1 MINGWGFGFDSR
13 LNFNIVEF
21 KNCMKGKYSLSRNHL
36 SLIINHLTLV
46 TRHLSF
52 IIYHLTL
59 IVAFYG
65 CTPEEEPLG
74 PVFLSEVFEYVYA
87 PGQHAQLALPTD
99 TQFVTGDPATKEGFL
114 YLGGFGGYVVAGFPR
129 DVVDGEGA
137 DFEVFALVGAAPEPA
152 VVYVMMDANK
162 NGRPDD
168 TWYELKGNLFEES
181 KRNYSVTYT
190 KSQSTEGNIQWTD
203 SDGASGEL
211 RSSYGALNSAAWWW
225 PYTSTNTIT
234 FNGTRLPDAYVNQS
248 SNGADNW
255 VVPEGKFQWGYAE
268 NNKGTDY
275 DSNSGSNQLD
285 ISNAVDA
292 EGQAVKL
299 VSIRFIKIQT
309 AVFQQNG
316 QINEVSAE
324 IRGARSLR

>member
-1 MINGWGFGFDSR
+1 M
-13 LNFNIVEF
+13 
-21 KNCMKGKYSLSRNHL
+21 KNYL
-36 SLIINHLTLV
+36 SLIVIL
-46 TRHLSF
+46 F
-52 IIYHLTL
+52 
-59 IVAFYG
+59 FG
-65 CTPEEEPLG
+65 CTPEDEPAG

-99 TQFVTGDPATKEGFL
+99 TQFVTGDPALNEGFL

-129 DVVDGEGA
+129 DVVDVDGA
-137 DFEVFALVGAAPEPA
+137 DFEVFALKGAAPEPA

-168 TWYELKGNLFEES
+168 TWYELKGSLFEDS
-181 KRNYSVTYT
+181 KRNYSVTYN
-190 KSQSTEGNIQWTD
+190 KPQLAGGNIQWID

-211 RSSYGALNSAAWWW
+211 QSFFGAVNSAGWWW
-225 PYTSTNTIT
+225 PSTAAGSIT
-234 FNGTRLPDAYVNQS
+234 FSGTRLPDAYVNQS

-255 VVPEGKFQWGYAE
+255 VVPEGRFQWGYAE
-268 NNKGTDY
+268 NNQGTDY
-275 DSNSGSNQLD
+275 DATAGSNRLD

-292 EGQAVKL
+292 EGKPVKL
-299 VSIRFIKIQT
+299 TSIRFIKIQT
-309 AVFQQNG
+309 AVFQQCG